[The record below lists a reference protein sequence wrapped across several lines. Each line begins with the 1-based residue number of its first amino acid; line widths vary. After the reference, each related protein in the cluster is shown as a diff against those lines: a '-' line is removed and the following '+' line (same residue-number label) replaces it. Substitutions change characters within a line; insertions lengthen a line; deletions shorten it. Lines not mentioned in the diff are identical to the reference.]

1 MNYAI
6 VKSYATI
13 ENEIAIHITLNL
25 YTVFTKISQ
34 IKSQPLN
41 NKSRLVIRISD
52 NNWNEKAI
60 LQDS

>member
-6 VKSYATI
+6 VKSYVTI
-13 ENEIAIHITLNL
+13 ENEIAIPITLNL
-25 YTVFTKISQ
+25 YTVSTEI
-34 IKSQPLN
+34 
-41 NKSRLVIRISD
+41 VIRISD